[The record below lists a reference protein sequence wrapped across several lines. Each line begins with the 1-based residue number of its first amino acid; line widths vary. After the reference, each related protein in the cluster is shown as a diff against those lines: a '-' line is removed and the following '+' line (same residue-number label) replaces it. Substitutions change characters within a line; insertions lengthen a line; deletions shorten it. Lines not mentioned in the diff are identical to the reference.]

1 MSTEK
6 EVLAVV
12 RDSIKCAKYKVSWL
26 EGNVFKID
34 VNESAFLELDDI
46 REIQMHKAQLTKGA
60 LYCVLFVCPHFGNL
74 SKECREY
81 LALPETN
88 VNAVAKAVITPNMG
102 TRMLTDFFI
111 LVNKPPVLH
120 KAFSNISEAHE
131 WMAEQM
137 ALALRKH

>member
-6 EVLAVV
+6 QISDIALSVV
-12 RDSIKCAKYKVSWL
+12 KREKFTVSWL
-26 EGNVFKID
+26 EGNVFRID
-34 VNESAFLELDDI
+34 VHESAFLELEDI
-46 REIQMHKAQLTKGA
+46 QEIQMHKALMTKGA

-74 SKECREY
+74 SKESREY

-111 LVNKPPVLH
+111 VVNKPPVLH
-120 KAFSNISEAHE
+120 KAFSTIETANK

-137 ALALRKH
+137 ALAIRKS

>member
-1 MSTEK
+1 MSTTKQISEVVLTVVKREK
-6 EVLAVV
+6 FT
-12 RDSIKCAKYKVSWL
+12 VSWL
-26 EGNVFKID
+26 EGNVLRID
-34 VNESAFLELDDI
+34 VHESAFLELEDI
-46 REIQMHKAQLTKGA
+46 QEIQMHKALMTKGA

-74 SKECREY
+74 SKESREY

-88 VNAVAKAVITPNMG
+88 VNAVAKAVITPNLG

-120 KAFSNISEAHE
+120 KAFSDIAAAHE

-137 ALALRKH
+137 ILALNKS